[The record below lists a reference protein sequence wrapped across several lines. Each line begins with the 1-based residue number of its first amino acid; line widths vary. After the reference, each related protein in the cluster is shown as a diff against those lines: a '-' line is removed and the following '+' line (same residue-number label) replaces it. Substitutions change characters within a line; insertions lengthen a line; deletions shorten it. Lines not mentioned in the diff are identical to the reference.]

1 MEVSK
6 IRSALAGLKQKVQEL
21 DAAITRKERDISEL
35 VSLPLPYDDF
45 LAWSLE
51 RFDHKAEAF
60 PDQFSR
66 FFLAGN
72 EASLKSFYMSKRPGH
87 TARKDFESTFNRPM
101 PMAIERPSSTG
112 FGTEFPI
119 TEHAFF
125 YIFREQIQDAM
136 RSVFDNELK
145 PKWPK
150 EVGPDRVTRMA
161 KLETMEAE
169 LEAMVSER
177 EAIAADIS
185 SITQ

>member
-21 DAAITRKERDISEL
+21 DAAITRKERDIAKL

-60 PDQFSR
+60 PDQFAR
-66 FFLAGN
+66 FFLVGN

-119 TEHAFF
+119 SRPCKTLRHILWQGFQPFFHAVNP
-125 YIFREQIQDAM
+125 REIKIL
-136 RSVFDNELK
+136 VI
-145 PKWPK
+145 
-150 EVGPDRVTRMA
+150 
-161 KLETMEAE
+161 ET
-169 LEAMVSER
+169 
-177 EAIAADIS
+177 
-185 SITQ
+185 